1 MGVNMSENADVKLL
15 FEYFKEMRS
24 EINIRIKNHTSL
36 LTAKVVTSGGL
47 LAFMLTE
54 KVKDLPEV
62 KTLGFLV
69 VPLVAFLFDVM
80 IAKNIRNIH
89 TIGLFIHDQ
98 IEFGF
103 RQKDILHDKLK
114 MWEEYAGQRNTWT
127 RCYGIVD
134 VIILSL
140 FTAGTAGIA
149 LYVLFKNN
157 SPFFCLATWG
167 LCLTFVAV
175 LVYMIANIAILKP
188 ETKERNKA
196 NK

>member
-1 MGVNMSENADVKLL
+1 MKSGNTKKTSNHALSDERQTAWLVGKNRMYPVMGVNMSENADVKLL

-24 EINIRIKNHTSL
+24 EINVRIKNHTSL

-54 KVKDLPEV
+54 DVKDLPEV

-89 TIGLFIHDQ
+89 TIGLFIRDQ

-103 RQKDILHDKLK
+103 RQKDILHDKFK

-134 VIILSL
+134 V
-140 FTAGTAGIA
+140 
-149 LYVLFKNN
+149 
-157 SPFFCLATWG
+157 
-167 LCLTFVAV
+167 
-175 LVYMIANIAILKP
+175 
-188 ETKERNKA
+188 KELENA
-196 NK
+196 